1 MKWYKCPV
9 PKVKKLKKWLKSYL
23 VTYPVSIRYNGGIII
38 KGKWYD
44 GFKVPPPIIP
54 KGFELVGIGVGLEM
68 NCQPPLAT
76 EYLRP
81 I

>member
-9 PKVKKLKKWLKSYL
+9 PNVKKGKKWLTSHL
-23 VTYPVSIRYNGGIII
+23 VTYPVSYRYNGGIII

-54 KGFELVGIGVGLEM
+54 EGFELVGIGVGLEM
-68 NCQPPLAT
+68 NCHPPLAT
-76 EYLRP
+76 VYLRP